1 MKDTTSL
8 ELFLT
13 LTSATNSISKNLDR
27 YLGALH
33 GLGVSEFRVLHQLD
47 IAPSNSLSRISLAE
61 LVGLTASGITRLL
74 NPIEKIGLVE
84 KQANQRDA
92 RISLVKLSASGK
104 QLYNDA
110 LIGFDQVADKSLT
123 QLSTRERT
131 SLLTLVRKV
140 S

>member
-47 IAPSNSLSRISLAE
+47 TAPGNSLSRVSLAE

-74 NPIEKIGLVE
+74 NPMEKIGLVE

-104 QLYNDA
+104 QLYNYA